1 MVWKNPWYN
10 PSLKHHTP
18 DGFRN
23 IDFTGHQPGDVERW
37 RKERKA
43 AGVPKPPSLG
53 YHDFVRQWWQPAE
66 LNDLSEDGVWW
77 LGHASV
83 LLRLDGQYLLTD
95 PVFSRRASPLPFV
108 GPERKTPPV
117 ISVETLPRLDAL
129 VISHNHYDHLDSATV
144 RRLLRRFPDLR
155 VFVPLGLGDWFR
167 RRGAKSII
175 ELDWWQ
181 SAIFQGLAITA
192 VPAQHWS
199 MRTFWNRNRSLWCGW
214 VFEGTT
220 QRFWFS
226 GDTGYSPQL
235 LAIPERLGEIT
246 AAALPAGAYAPRWFM
261 SAHHMDPQSAI
272 ALWQQMGMPRAF
284 PIHWGVFE
292 LADESLDEPVLEL
305 TQALSNVAQINDNFR
320 ILKIG
325 QYLSL

>member
-23 IDFTGHQPGDVERW
+23 IDFTSHQPGDVERW

-43 AGVPKPPSLG
+43 AGLPKPPSLG

-144 RRLLRRFPDLR
+144 RRLLRRFPDLT

-305 TQALSNVAQINDNFR
+305 TQALSNVAPINDNFR